1 MWFGVM
7 LPRSHLAHR
16 PRPRPM
22 PGGAGRSLVTIGERL
37 FRPAGGTRVP
47 MSERPAQSQR
57 YPGRTG
63 DMSPEPRDEMRDYTG
78 SGLLEGRRALV
89 TGGDSGIGRATAV
102 AFAKEGADVAI
113 TYLEEDDDARHTA
126 GLVEAAGRRCVTFGG
141 DMAEERHCRE
151 VVEHTVR
158 DLGGLDVLVL
168 HHGTQTPVKD
178 LREIGVEQLRRTFAV
193 NVFALFWTVQQAL
206 DHMGPGS
213 SIVVTG
219 SINGL
224 RGNKTLIDYSASKAA
239 AMSLA
244 ECLAQNLM
252 DREIRVNCVAPGP
265 VWTPLIPATFD
276 EERVEGF
283 GQQAPMGRA
292 ADPDEIAPSYVFFAS
307 NRLSSYYTGQTLVP
321 AGGEIHPG

>member
-1 MWFGVM
+1 M
-7 LPRSHLAHR
+7 A
-16 PRPRPM
+16 
-22 PGGAGRSLVTIGERL
+22 
-37 FRPAGGTRVP
+37 
-47 MSERPAQSQR
+47 
-57 YPGRTG
+57 
-63 DMSPEPRDEMRDYTG
+63 PEPRDEMRDYTG
-78 SGLLEGRRALV
+78 GHLLRGRRALI

-113 TYLEEDDDARHTA
+113 TYLVEDDDARHTA
-126 GLVEAAGRRCVTFGG
+126 DLVEAEGRRCVTFGG

-178 LREIGVEQLRRTFAV
+178 VREIDDEQLRRTFEV
-193 NVFALFWTVQQAL
+193 NVFAVFWTIQQAL
-206 DHMGPGS
+206 DHLGPGS
-213 SIVVTG
+213 SIVITG

-224 RGNKTLIDYSASKAA
+224 RGNKSLIDYSASKGAV
-239 AMSLA
+239 MSLTSS
-244 ECLAQNLM
+244 LAQSLM

-276 EERVEGF
+276 EERVESF
-283 GQQAPMGRA
+283 GKNAPMGRP

-307 NRLSSYYTGQTLVP
+307 NRQSSYYTGQTLVP